1 MQPLLHY
8 VCYAAD
14 GIMTSGENVSMYY
27 RGKGLRC
34 GGGGEYHGVQ
44 QPSPYSQ
51 KCPPQTTSVLRGHWE
66 SQPQGYE
73 GFFAEPVASSSAAPS
88 VRPAVDMRNSP
99 RGNPL
104 RLKGIL
110 IPNRRLK
117 GILIPPPHRQKGIRM
132 PFPHRRKGIVMS
144 APHQLKG
151 IVIPPRHRLKGI
163 LIPPPALPAVLAS
176 RMHEPPPQRSEGKV
190 NTTPAAGAV
199 LPACFAADD
208 AASPPLQQQ
217 QPQRPQQLSASL
229 VAKTMENQCSCHS
242 SRGRGGHAADS
253 CGGPFDVG
261 GCTGG

>member
-1 MQPLLHY
+1 MPKQPLLHY

-14 GIMTSGENVSMYY
+14 GIMTLGENVSMYY
-27 RGKGLRC
+27 RGKGLRS

-51 KCPPQTTSVLRGHWE
+51 KCPPQSASVLRGHWE

-104 RLKGIL
+104 RLKGTL

-132 PFPHRRKGIVMS
+132 PFPH
-144 APHQLKG
+144 PT
-151 IVIPPRHRLKGI
+151 
-163 LIPPPALPAVLAS
+163 
-176 RMHEPPPQRSEGKV
+176 EGHCHV
-190 NTTPAAGAV
+190 RPSPTEGHCHSPSSPTEGHSH
-199 LPACFAADD
+199 
-208 AASPPLQQQ
+208 SPP
-217 QPQRPQQLSASL
+217 
-229 VAKTMENQCSCHS
+229 CSSCS
-242 SRGRGGHAADS
+242 FGVQDARAAA
-253 CGGPFDVG
+253 
-261 GCTGG
+261 TKE